1 MHKNFIKSI
10 ITKIKTKENG
20 GKFETIIFKLIN
32 ASKKERNVSS
42 MELIGTN
49 AQEKNKKT
57 KKIMIGI
64 IITIVLLLIA
74 SFIILGVIY
83 YLKQGQFKLYIDGKV
98 SKTSDDLFI
107 FEGDTV
113 YVSIRDIANMVG
125 YQYYNGGY
133 KQYTE
138 DETKCYV
145 ESENE
150 VCTLEMDSTIIY
162 KTPPE
167 NLDYEYYT
175 LTTPVKRINGKLYIT
190 AEGISVACNLKFYY
204 DANKNQVTIYTLPYY
219 TNYYVTNY
227 KTSAI
232 SENFKNQKA
241 LLYNLLVVQNID
253 NTQSASRNIRY
264 GVYKIGENGITEV
277 VGTKYTDI
285 EFIESTQEFIVK
297 TTENQVG
304 IITAD
309 GKTKVQPQYDSLKQ
323 IDKDLNLYLAT
334 SNNKK
339 GVIEKNGKILIYL
352 EYDEIGLDTSKFQDD
367 DIKNPYIL
375 YNNAIP
381 VKQNGKWGM
390 YDIRGNLIL
399 PIEYDGFGC
408 ITNDK
413 TKSSILLIPDVK
425 AIVVSKLYDIEKQ
438 GKQNYYGV
446 VDFQGKVL
454 MLTGLQSVY
463 SVTNN
468 GIKEYTMIYNDVS
481 YDAIESILNNALTIR
496 NTVTNEE

>member
-1 MHKNFIKSI
+1 
-10 ITKIKTKENG
+10 
-20 GKFETIIFKLIN
+20 
-32 ASKKERNVSS
+32 

-49 AQEKNKKT
+49 QQEKNKKT
-57 KKIMIGI
+57 KKIMIA
-64 IITIVLLLIA
+64 ITIVIVLLLIT
-74 SFIILGVIY
+74 SFVLLGFIY
-83 YLKQGQFKLYIDGKV
+83 YLKKGQFKFYIDGKV
-98 SKTSDDLFI
+98 VQASDDLFV

-113 YVSIRDIANMVG
+113 YVSIRDIAPMIG

-138 DETKCYV
+138 DDTKCYV

-150 VCTLEMDSTIIY
+150 VCTLEMDSNTIY

-175 LTTPVKRINGKLYIT
+175 LTASVKRINEKLYVT
-190 AEGISVACNLKFYY
+190 SEGISLACNLKFYY
-204 DANKNQVTIYTLPYY
+204 DAKENQVTIYTLPYY

-227 KTSAI
+227 KASAI
-232 SENFKNQKA
+232 ANSFKNQKA
-241 LLYNLLVVQNID
+241 LLYDLLVVQNID
-253 NTQSASRNIRY
+253 NTQSSSRNARY
-264 GVYKIGENGITEV
+264 GIYKIGENGITEI

-339 GVIEKNGKILIYL
+339 GIIEKNGKILIYL

-390 YDIRGNLIL
+390 YDIKGNLIL

-408 ITNDK
+408 VANDR
-413 TKSSILLIPDVK
+413 TKSSTLLIPDVK
-425 AIVVSKLYDIEKQ
+425 AIVVAKIYEIEKQ
-438 GKQNYYGV
+438 GKITYYGIF
-446 VDFQGKVL
+446 DSQGKQL
-454 MLTGLQSVY
+454 MATGLQSVY
-463 SVTNN
+463 STTNN
-468 GIKEYTMIYNDVS
+468 GMKEYTMVYQDES
-481 YDAIESILNNALTIR
+481 YDAIESILNNKLMTR
-496 NTVTNEE
+496 NTVQTETNSETKNEII